1 MNPLDLTK
9 TPEVLRKIRVAETL
23 TSGGLHQDARDA
35 ASLALLELA
44 EAMGIDE
51 AGQELIRI
59 LVVQSEGFGAIS
71 DYELAH
77 VRGQVLTE
85 VNGEPRILPL
95 AELRTMLRK
104 ESTWRL

>member
-1 MNPLDLTK
+1 MKGLDLTR
-9 TPEVLRKIRVAETL
+9 TPEVLRKLRVAETL

-51 AGQELIRI
+51 SGQELIRI
-59 LVVQSEGFGAIS
+59 LVVQAEGFGAIS

-77 VRGQVLTE
+77 VRGQVLIE
-85 VNGEPRILPL
+85 IDGETRILPL
-95 AELRTMLRK
+95 EELRKRLRK
-104 ESTWRL
+104 ERTWRL

>member
-35 ASLALLELA
+35 ASLALLDLA

-51 AGQELIRI
+51 SGQELIRI
-59 LVVQSEGFGAIS
+59 LVVQSEGFGALS

-77 VRGQVLTE
+77 VRGDVKIE
-85 VNGEPRILPL
+85 VGGELRILPL
-95 AELRTMLRK
+95 AELRTLIRK
-104 ESTWRL
+104 GATCRL